1 MKSASAVCTFATLL
15 ASVYGQTST
24 YFGTATD
31 RPSSYGNIVPNN
43 FNLLVSENGMKW
55 DAHERSRGNFDFT
68 ASLSQI
74 AYAKQHNM
82 KMRGHCLVWHNQM
95 PSFYCSQQG
104 GGTTG
109 CAGSSLNGQQLL
121 QVIETRMQK
130 TFAALNDP
138 TIIAWDVLNEAVSD
152 SGNGLKH
159 DVFYNVIGPDY
170 VPKIFALARKY
181 APAGVKLFYNDY
193 GCDIPSPKA
202 NQCFELVKS
211 LKAQNLVDGMGFQM
225 HLSQNQNLAGQADLF
240 KKFSDIGVTIH
251 VTEMDVGGNNQ
262 QQQASV
268 FNTVAKNCKANP
280 MCEAFGENAL
290 LFDNNLQKKP
300 QFAACADVIK
310 AGPAPT
316 TKPSSAPTTAPTT
329 APITQPTTKPT
340 SAPQPSSPTPSPS
353 QTPSPPSSVPTTKPP
368 TSSSVPPTTSSPP
381 STGGN
386 KSAGCGK
393 SAGITSGTYSINV
406 NGKNRQYILRV
417 PQNYNPNTGYKFIF
431 ALHWLSGTMNDAAS
445 IEGGFY
451 GLQALVK

>member
-280 MCEAFGENAL
+280 MVRMRC
-290 LFDNNLQKKP
+290 
-300 QFAACADVIK
+300 CS
-310 AGPAPT
+310 T
-316 TKPSSAPTTAPTT
+316 TTCRR
-329 APITQPTTKPT
+329 
-340 SAPQPSSPTPSPS
+340 SPS
-353 QTPSPPSSVPTTKPP
+353 LRLVRI
-368 TSSSVPPTTSSPP
+368 PP

>member
-1 MKSASAVCTFATLL
+1 
-15 ASVYGQTST
+15 
-24 YFGTATD
+24 
-31 RPSSYGNIVPNN
+31 
-43 FNLLVSENGMKW
+43 MKW

-280 MCEAFGENAL
+280 MCEAFVGENAL

-310 AGPAPT
+310 AGPAPTTKPSSAPT

-353 QTPSPPSSVPTTKPP
+353 QTPSPPSSVPTTKSP

>member
-1 MKSASAVCTFATLL
+1 MKSANAVCTFATLL

-280 MCEAFGENAL
+280 MCEAFVVWEEAPVCGLCGCDQGWSSSDHQAVVGS
-290 LFDNNLQKKP
+290 DNRSDNRSNHPADNQ
-300 QFAACADVIK
+300 ADVGTSTLI
-310 AGPAPT
+310 ANPIT
-316 TKPSSAPTTAPTT
+316 FSNTKPSIVSPHYQ
-329 APITQPTTKPT
+329 ITYLH
-340 SAPQPSSPTPSPS
+340 
-353 QTPSPPSSVPTTKPP
+353 
-368 TSSSVPPTTSSPP
+368 PP